1 MAKKVHQSQFPLPA
15 ASEPGM
21 LRERYRYMKHFEV
34 VAAVFIKDNRVFC
47 AQRKDSGKT
56 AKK

>member
-1 MAKKVHQSQFPLPA
+1 
-15 ASEPGM
+15 
-21 LRERYRYMKHFEV
+21 MKHFEV
-34 VAAVFIKDNRVFC
+34 VAAVFIKDNKVFC